1 MGYLDLADRTWPLLG
16 RLMAGHTAIYRATN
30 GRIGHRTPGLP
41 STLLLDH
48 VGAKS
53 GTRRTSPLVYG
64 VDGKNLVLVASKGGF
79 PKNPAWFHNLR
90 AHPDTTVQVGSEHRS
105 VHARVAE
112 GEERARLWNLM
123 VGVYP
128 GYESYRKR
136 TEREIPLVVLEPR

>member
-1 MGYLDLADRTWPLLG
+1 MGYLDLADRSWPLLG

-30 GRIGHRTPGLP
+30 GRIGHHTPGLP

-64 VDGKNLVLVASKGGF
+64 VDGRNLVLVASKGGF

-90 AHPDTTVQVGSEHRS
+90 AHPDTTVQVGSEHRP

>member
-1 MGYLDLADRTWPLLG
+1 MGYLDLADRSWPILG

-41 STLLLDH
+41 PALLLDH

-64 VDGKNLVLVASKGGF
+64 VDGADLVLVASKGGF

-123 VGVYP
+123 VRVYP

-136 TEREIPLVVLEPR
+136 TPREIPLVVLEPR